1 MMQGNIKGNYSAW
14 LYAFAIAVV
23 FLFIR
28 GYSFNVGDQSEHLP
42 QVYQALDPELYT
54 NDYFVPTSQTQFTVR
69 HFYEQ
74 LVVAIAQTIGIEW
87 GVFLFTLLSITVSAF
102 AFYQIAWVFFKQR
115 WAAWLSPV
123 FVLFVFYGFTV
134 GGNCITYNMLISSTL
149 AKALASLAL
158 LLVLYRRWA
167 IAGVLLGAASFFQVL
182 VGLQLMLVLTLVIPV
197 IALEKR
203 WLSLI
208 TCWLGYLALALF
220 VLIPTFGQQFGTAAP
235 YDAELYYEILYRF
248 RNYHHYLPSL
258 FPVNHYIKFI
268 GIGIAGMVSFWIVK
282 PSHRNFCLS
291 FVAVAFLGMLVY
303 TVGLEVLHLSFL
315 GKIQWFKTTIWIV
328 AFCAIMVAGLASLVM
343 QSLVPSER
351 IASRMPWVSAAI
363 ALVLLV
369 IMVNSAWL
377 PARFDGQY
385 MIGNRRLTDLERMHQ
400 WISVNTEKTAIVLV
414 SPENSSFSCQAQRS
428 MPIHFHAIIHEPE
441 FMLPWYI
448 KIEEIY
454 GVGLDEISETNARD
468 LATQLFETRNYNGY
482 TYEINYR
489 LDNATTCKFQNE
501 LGAIV
506 HQEGPWIFSRFKA
519 E

>member
-1 MMQGNIKGNYSAW
+1 MLGNIKGNYAAW

-54 NDYFVPTSQTQFTVR
+54 NDYFVPASQAQFTVR
-69 HFYEQ
+69 HFYEK
-74 LVVAIAQTIGIEW
+74 LVVVIAQTIGIEW

-149 AKALASLAL
+149 AKALASLTL
-158 LLVLYRRWA
+158 LQVLYRRW
-167 IAGVLLGAASFFQVL
+167 IFAGVLLGAASLFQVL
-182 VGLQLMLVLTLVIPV
+182 VGLQLIVVLTLVIPV

-203 WLSLI
+203 WLSLLG
-208 TCWLGYLALALF
+208 CWLGYLALAMFIL
-220 VLIPTFGQQFGTAAP
+220 VPIFGQQFGASVP

-258 FPVNHYIKFI
+258 FPVNHYIKFFGI
-268 GIGIAGMVSFWIVK
+268 LILGGIGYWVVRPAKGRFYHSFIV
-282 PSHRNFCLS
+282 
-291 FVAVAFLGMLVY
+291 VAILGMLVY
-303 TVGLEVLHLSFL
+303 TVGVEMLHLSFL
-315 GKIQWFKTTIWIV
+315 GKIQWFKITIWIV
-328 AFCAIMVAGLASLVM
+328 AFSAIMVAGLASLVM
-343 QSLVPSER
+343 QSLLPSER
-351 IASRMPWVSAAI
+351 IASKMPLVSAAI

-377 PARFDGQY
+377 PARFDGRY
-385 MIGNRRLTDLERMHQ
+385 MIGNRRLTHLERMHQ
-400 WISVNTEKTAIVLV
+400 WISTNTDKTAIVLV

-428 MPIHFHAIIHEPE
+428 MPVHFHAIIHEPE
-441 FMLPWYI
+441 FMLPWYD
-448 KIEEIY
+448 KVKQIY
-454 GVGLDEISETNARD
+454 GVGLDDIAETNARD
-468 LATQLFETRNYNGY
+468 LATQLFETRNYYGS

-489 LDNATTCKFQNE
+489 LDNANTCQFQNE

-506 HQEGPWIFSRFKA
+506 HQEGPWIFSRFKSD
-519 E
+519 